1 MTQATG
7 APSNWLKTVLAWL
20 GARAPAGGPA
30 GMTREMRKQR
40 FADIELVAASPLL
53 DRDWYLT
60 EYRDVAREGTDP
72 AVHYVRHGADEQRD
86 PGPGFNTAWYLSKYS
101 DVRRSGM
108 NPLVHYLRFGQKEGR
123 LPIPPVSSRAR
134 ISSPTR
140 IRARPPEPK
149 EDLPPGVDMVV
160 PFFRDVAEGSGVLST
175 PKRIAVY
182 TAIINS
188 HDGLKLPEVVS
199 PDCDYICFTD
209 QSVSRPGPW
218 KLRGFD
224 YYNDD
229 PTRIARYIKT
239 HPHVYLPDY
248 RWSIWIDGSLVIRDD
263 LAPLVDG
270 LAGADRIAGYP
281 HPQRNCIYHEAQ
293 SVLEVQLDDPE
304 RVLPQVERYRAE
316 GYPVK
321 NGLVETRVLVRRH
334 HHPSIVR
341 FDNAWW
347 KEIDT
352 GSRRD
357 QLSFNY
363 IAWKLGMEPQ
373 YLSELDI
380 RQDFRFEY
388 HKHLNHEKGGRYKP
402 RQTALD
408 AATAIYPDPTLRYD
422 YLKRP
427 ENVAEAASPL
437 AVDIVVCVH
446 NALDDVRACLESVV
460 RNRGDNE
467 RLIVVDD
474 GSGPETREY
483 LDAFMGDKTGDV
495 LIRHD
500 EAQGYTRAANV
511 GLRASTGDYA
521 ILLNSDTIV
530 SAAWVEKLLEAGER
544 AADIG
549 IVGPL
554 SNAASW
560 QSIPAIAD
568 PAGSWAVTALP
579 PGLSVDDVT
588 RRCTE
593 WSNGVFPRVPLL
605 NGFCLAI
612 KRAVL
617 DQVGAFDEQGF
628 PRGYGEEDDFMFR
641 ARDAGFTGAV
651 ATHAYVFHAKSKSF
665 TPERRTALAKEG
677 GAVLQSRYGKWRI
690 QNAVQSTRNHPQLVR
705 MRELAKPLW
714 EEPAPAEEAGEL
726 GETAR

>member
-1 MTQATG
+1 
-7 APSNWLKTVLAWL
+7 
-20 GARAPAGGPA
+20 
-30 GMTREMRKQR
+30 MTREARKQR
-40 FADIELVAASPLL
+40 FADIALVSASPLL
-53 DRDWYLT
+53 DRDWYLK
-60 EYRDVAREGTDP
+60 EYRDVALGGADP
-72 AVHYVRHGADEQRD
+72 AAHYVRHGAEEQRD
-86 PGPGFNTAWYLSKYS
+86 PGPGFSTAWYLSKYG

-108 NPLVHYLRFGQKEGR
+108 NPLVHYLRFGEKEGR
-123 LPIPPVSSRAR
+123 LPIRPLSSPAR
-134 ISSPTR
+134 VSSPTKT
-140 IRARPPEPK
+140 RAKPPEPK
-149 EDLPPGVDMVV
+149 EGLPPGLDIVM
-160 PFFRDVAEGSGVLST
+160 PLLRDVAEGASILST

-182 TAIINS
+182 TAIINN

-263 LAPLVDG
+263 LASLVDG

-281 HPQRNCIYHEAQ
+281 HPLRNCIYDEAQ

-304 RVLPQVERYRAE
+304 RVLTQIERYRAE
-316 GYPVK
+316 GYPAK

-334 HHPSIVR
+334 HHPAIVR

-363 IAWKLGMEPQ
+363 VAWKLGMEPQ

-388 HKHLNHEKGGRYKP
+388 HKHLGHAKGGRYKP
-402 RQTALD
+402 RPAALD
-408 AATAIYPDPTLRYD
+408 AAAAIYPDPTLRYE

-437 AVDIVVCVH
+437 EVDIVVCVH
-446 NALDDVRACLESVV
+446 NALDDVRACLDSVV
-460 RNRGDNE
+460 RNRGANE

-474 GSGPETREY
+474 GSGPETHDY
-483 LDAFMGDKTGDV
+483 LDAFMVGKTVDV

-500 EAQGYTRAANV
+500 EAVGYTRAANA
-511 GLRASTGDYA
+511 GLRASTGDYV

-530 SAAWVEKLLEAGER
+530 SADWVEKLLEAGER

-560 QSIPAIAD
+560 QSIPGIAD
-568 PAGSWAVTALP
+568 PAGSWAVNVLP
-579 PGLSVDDVT
+579 AGLSVDDVS
-588 RRCTE
+588 RRCAE

-617 DQVGAFDEQGF
+617 DQVGAFDEQAF

-665 TPERRTALAKEG
+665 TPEGRTVLAREG
-677 GAVLQSRYGKWRI
+677 GAVLQSRYGRWRI
-690 QNAVQSTRNHPQLVR
+690 QNAVQSTRNHPQLMR
-705 MRELAKPLW
+705 MRELSKPLL
-714 EEPAPAEEAGEL
+714 EEPALTSDSP
-726 GETAR
+726 